1 MRPRSPRAAA
11 AALAAAALA
20 ALIVPGAAAAGTS
33 GPGLPPR
40 VLIVGQ
46 DGRPGEFTSCSL
58 AAPLGHSRPRDTGE
72 SGSPSIWVTVSLP
85 FTLATKTFCPQPTAQ
100 YGQTDLTTRSAAS
113 VRGAAAS
120 VCGERT
126 AVPRPSWSRPVSCR

>member
-46 DGRPGEFTSCSL
+46 DGRPGEFTSVQ
-58 AAPLGHSRPRDTGE
+58 AAID
-72 SGSPSIWVTVSLP
+72 
-85 FTLATKTFCPQPTAQ
+85 
-100 YGQTDLTTRSAAS
+100 
-113 VRGAAAS
+113 
-120 VCGERT
+120 
-126 AVPRPSWSRPVSCR
+126 AVPSGAGPVTIVIEPGTYQGQVYVPASKPGITLTGATGNPRSVTLVDLII